1 MGFFVETLKLRAW
14 SFVKIPLIHFTRPTI
29 IAMNGDRTEIK
40 IPLNW
45 KTRNHLK
52 SMYFGSLAVG
62 ADLCVGLVAMREI
75 NASGEKIALV
85 FKDFKA
91 DYKKLAKDD
100 VHFICEEGA
109 VARDLVQKAVASKER
124 QSMAI
129 NGYAVVPSIDPKERV
144 MEFTLTLSLKAKS

>member
-1 MGFFVETLKLRAW
+1 VGFLVETLKLRAW
-14 SFVKIPLIHFTRPTI
+14 AFLKIPLIHFTRPSI
-29 IAMNGDRTEIK
+29 IAMGKDRTEIK
-40 IPLNW
+40 IPLNR

-75 NASGEKIALV
+75 EKSGEKISLV

-91 DYKKLAKDD
+91 DYKKRALGD

-109 VARDLVQKAVASKER
+109 KARALVEKAAVSKER
-124 QSMAI
+124 QNASI
-129 NGYAVVPSIDPKERV
+129 NGYAVVPSVDPNERV
-144 MEFTLTLSLKAKS
+144 MEFALTLSLKAK